1 MPHSQGEE
9 MKRILIVDDFQPAR
23 IVLREKLEMR
33 GYACEEVENGL
44 EALDT
49 LQTTHFDL
57 VITDNKM
64 PIMTGL
70 ELVQSLAKQPS
81 EQRPPIILLTGNPSD
96 HLYNEAREAG
106 VLGVFKKPYEDRE
119 LFSEITGILNSR

>member
-1 MPHSQGEE
+1 
-9 MKRILIVDDFQPAR
+9 MKQILIVDDFEPVR
-23 IVLREKLEMR
+23 LVLREKLEMQ
-33 GYACEEVENGL
+33 GYACQEVANGL
-44 EALDT
+44 EALDA

-81 EQRPPIILLTGNPSD
+81 EQRPPIILLTGNPSH
-96 HLYNEAREAG
+96 HLYCEARQAG
-106 VLGVFKKPYEDRE
+106 ALGVFKKPYEDRE
-119 LFSEITGILNSR
+119 LFSEISSILNFR

>member
-1 MPHSQGEE
+1 MN
-9 MKRILIVDDFQPAR
+9 RILIVDDFQPAR

-33 GYACEEVENGL
+33 GYACQEAANGL
-44 EALDT
+44 EALET

-70 ELVQSLAKQPS
+70 ELVQSLTKQPS
-81 EQRPPIILLTGNPSD
+81 EQRPPIILVTGHPSH
-96 HLYNEAREAG
+96 HLYSEARQAG

-119 LFSEITGILNSR
+119 LFSEISGILNSR

>member
-1 MPHSQGEE
+1 
-9 MKRILIVDDFQPAR
+9 MKRILIVDDFEPGR
-23 IVLREKLEMR
+23 RVLREKLEMR
-33 GYACEEVENGL
+33 GYACQEVENGL
-44 EALDT
+44 EALET

-81 EQRPPIILLTGNPSD
+81 EQRPPIIILTGNPSHD
-96 HLYNEAREAG
+96 LNSEARQAG
-106 VLGVFKKPYEDRE
+106 ALGIFKKPYEDQE
-119 LFSEITGILNSR
+119 LFSEITSILKSR